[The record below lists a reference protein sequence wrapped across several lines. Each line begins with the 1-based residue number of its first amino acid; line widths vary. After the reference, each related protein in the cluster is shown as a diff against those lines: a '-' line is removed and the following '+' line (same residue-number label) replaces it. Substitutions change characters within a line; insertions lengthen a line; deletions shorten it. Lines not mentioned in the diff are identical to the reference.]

1 MDTSPAK
8 RFHYIN
14 VKQGQ
19 KDAMLI
25 KNLKCL
31 CGQTKIEEKFVYCD
45 DEVECYK
52 RLCYNHFEVI
62 KMSGEVILIC
72 GKICSGKTYLAKRL
86 CDEKNAVL
94 LSCDEL
100 MLTVFDPY
108 LGDDFDRVSK
118 KCMDYLFKKAACIAK
133 SGINVI
139 LDWGFWK
146 RKDRDEAKAFFKE
159 EDIKTTLYYIDVENE
174 QWLKNIQKRNTPIKR
189 VFRKKVN

>member
-1 MDTSPAK
+1 
-8 RFHYIN
+8 
-14 VKQGQ
+14 
-19 KDAMLI
+19 
-25 KNLKCL
+25 
-31 CGQTKIEEKFVYCD
+31 
-45 DEVECYK
+45 
-52 RLCYNHFEVI
+52 
-62 KMSGEVILIC
+62 MSGEVILIC

-133 SGINVI
+133 SGIYVI

-146 RKDRDEAKAFFKE
+146 RADRDEARDYFSE
-159 EDIKTTLYYIDVENE
+159 NDIKTTLYYIDIEDE
-174 QWLKNIQKRNTPIKR
+174 KWHKNISKRNAEVQEGKTTAYYVDENLLIKLER
-189 VFRKKVN
+189 AFEAPFDDEKYVVIKC

>member
-1 MDTSPAK
+1 
-8 RFHYIN
+8 
-14 VKQGQ
+14 
-19 KDAMLI
+19 
-25 KNLKCL
+25 
-31 CGQTKIEEKFVYCD
+31 
-45 DEVECYK
+45 
-52 RLCYNHFEVI
+52 
-62 KMSGEVILIC
+62 MSGEVILIC

-86 CDEKNAVL
+86 CDEKNALL

-100 MLTVFDPY
+100 MLTVFDPN

-174 QWLKNIQKRNTPIKR
+174 QWLKNIQKRNSEVQEGKTTAYYVDENLLIKLESAFE
-189 VFRKKVN
+189 VPFDDEKYVVIKC